1 MRDFNFAIKNIKVI
15 LEAMQTDEFI
25 ERGSEYRRAKSKEL
39 QEVSKGE
46 EKGKEQLT
54 VGKHYLYH
62 PSHLRCL
69 NVDFMTVT
77 VSPARYTLSSIYKEA
92 PQI

>member
-54 VGKHYLYH
+54 VNLEQTT
-62 PSHLRCL
+62 SI
-69 NVDFMTVT
+69 FW
-77 VSPARYTLSSIYKEA
+77 LSSFIACKTRELEQVSYEA
-92 PQI
+92 FS

>member
-46 EKGKEQLT
+46 EK
-54 VGKHYLYH
+54 
-62 PSHLRCL
+62 
-69 NVDFMTVT
+69 
-77 VSPARYTLSSIYKEA
+77 
-92 PQI
+92 